1 MTELSPATRVGLG
14 VLALIVLLVGER
26 ARPLR
31 RVTQSKWRRVV
42 VNVAFG
48 VVGGG
53 AVALVYKPVVI
64 GLAEQARHSGFG
76 VLHWVHLPAW
86 ASALLGFILLDYT
99 LWIWHLLNHSVPVL
113 WRFHAAH
120 HLDLDLDA
128 STALRFHPGELLL
141 SVPFRAL
148 QVAII
153 GVDVPILLTWE
164 AALLVATEFHH
175 SNLCLPLRFERL
187 LRAVFVTPRMHGIH
201 HSIVPA
207 EVNSNFGTLLTAW
220 DRLHRTFVHGV
231 RQRDIVIG
239 LAEYRNP
246 DRLRFLSSLAFPFTR
261 GLRPRPFVREGGAQR
276 PGHGRAVRKIAARD
290 DGLHRRA

>member
-1 MTELSPATRVGLG
+1 MTGAAAAIRLGLG
-14 VLALIVLLVGER
+14 AVALIALLAGER

-31 RVTQSKWRRVV
+31 QVTQSKWRRVV
-42 VNVAFG
+42 VNLVFAIM
-48 VVGGG
+48 GGG
-53 AVALVYKPVVI
+53 AVVLIYGPLVI
-64 GLAEQARHSGFG
+64 GPAERARQAGFG
-76 VLHWVHLPAW
+76 LLRWLHLSAW
-86 ASALLGFILLDYT
+86 ASALLAFILLDYT
-99 LWIWHLLNHSVPVL
+99 LWIWHLLNHRVPLL

-148 QVAII
+148 QVAVI
-153 GVDVPILLTWE
+153 GVDVPVLLAWE

-175 SNLCLPLRFERL
+175 SNLRLPLKFERG
-187 LRAVFVTPRMHGIH
+187 LRALLVTPRMHGIH
-201 HSIVPA
+201 HSTLPA

-239 LAEYRNP
+239 LSEYRNP
-246 DRLRFLSSLAFPFTR
+246 DQLRFLPSLAFPFTS
-261 GLRPRPFVREGGAQR
+261 GLRPRPFGTGAAGRGEHYR
-276 PGHGRAVRKIAARD
+276 PSGAEDRD
-290 DGLHRRA
+290 E